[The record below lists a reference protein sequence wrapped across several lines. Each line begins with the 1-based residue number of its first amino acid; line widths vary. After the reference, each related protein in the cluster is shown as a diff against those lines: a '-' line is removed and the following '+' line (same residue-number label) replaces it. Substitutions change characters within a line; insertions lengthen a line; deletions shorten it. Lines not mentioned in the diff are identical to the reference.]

1 MLYNISSYSF
11 RLKNDLNDLS
21 GNNEKSLLKFLSE
34 GFAEREG
41 FEPAILSDVRKC
53 QKPNAQGFPFLLWC
67 FIVSHNIILSL
78 LIRVHFRVRRFSLL
92 IFVYTGLYNLLKRS
106 IAFAFNSSTIA
117 MYGFIAFISECPVH
131 FIITSDGMP
140 SCNAVTTKVRRPQ
153 CVVSNAHLGNTCSC
167 RSCP

>member
-1 MLYNISSYSF
+1 M
-11 RLKNDLNDLS
+11 
-21 GNNEKSLLKFLSE
+21 GNTLIVPFNEIRVII
-34 GFAEREG
+34 EREALK
-41 FEPAILSDVRKC
+41 PAILSDVRKC
-53 QKPNAQGFPFLLWC
+53 QKPNTQGFSFLSWC
-67 FIVSHNIILSL
+67 FIMPHNAILPL